1 MRAVVQRVLSCEVR
15 ADAGSA
21 EAGGAGGAAERPA
34 PARSVPPASYRARIG
49 RGLLV
54 YLAVAAED
62 GADDLAYMANKVAGL
77 RVFADSEGRME
88 RSVADVGGE
97 VLVVSQFTLYGDVRR
112 GRRPYFGR
120 AAAPD
125 AAATRYEAFIARLR
139 QQGLRVASG
148 RFQAHMQVDAVNDGP
163 VTILLDS
170 ERCF

>member
-15 ADAGSA
+15 ADIG
-21 EAGGAGGAAERPA
+21 
-34 PARSVPPASYRARIG
+34 PASYRARIG

-54 YLAVAAED
+54 YLAVAPED
-62 GADDLAYMANKVAGL
+62 DAGDLAYMANKIAGL
-77 RVFADSEGRME
+77 RVFADREGRME

-112 GRRPYFGR
+112 GLRPYFGR
-120 AAAPD
+120 AADPD
-125 AAATRYEAFIARLR
+125 AAATHYEAFIARLR
-139 QQGLRVASG
+139 QRGLRVASG
-148 RFQAHMQVDAVNDGP
+148 RFQAHMLVDAVNDGP

>member
-1 MRAVVQRVLSCEVR
+1 MRAVVQRVLCCEVR
-15 ADAGSA
+15 ADAGRA
-21 EAGGAGGAAERPA
+21 DAAGADAGARPGPA
-34 PARSVPPASYRARIG
+34 PCAVRASYRARIG

-54 YLAVAAED
+54 YLAVAADD
-62 GADDLAYMANKVAGL
+62 GADDLAYMANKIAGL
-77 RVFADSEGRME
+77 RVFADSAGRME

-120 AAAPD
+120 AAASD
-125 AAATRYEAFIARLR
+125 AAAIQYEALIARLR
-139 QQGLRVASG
+139 KRGLQVASG
-148 RFQAHMQVDAVNDGP
+148 RFQAHMQVEAVNDGP

>member
-15 ADAGSA
+15 ADAGRA
-21 EAGGAGGAAERPA
+21 DAAGLPGT
-34 PARSVPPASYRARIG
+34 ARSVGTASHRARIG

-54 YLAVAAED
+54 YLAVAAGD
-62 GADDLAYMANKVAGL
+62 GAADLAYVANKVAGL

-112 GRRPYFGR
+112 GRRPSFGR
-120 AAAPD
+120 AADPD
-125 AAATRYEAFIARLR
+125 AAATHYEAFIARLR
-139 QQGLRVASG
+139 QRGLRVASG

-170 ERCF
+170 ERRF

>member
-1 MRAVVQRVLSCEVR
+1 MRAVVQRVISCEVR
-15 ADAGSA
+15 AH
-21 EAGGAGGAAERPA
+21 EGGPGGPA
-34 PARSVPPASYRARIG
+34 PSFRARIG

-62 GADDLAYMANKVAGL
+62 GADDLAYLANKIAGL
-77 RVFADSEGRME
+77 RVFSDAEGRME

-120 AAAPD
+120 AADPD
-125 AAATRYEAFIARLR
+125 AAAAQYEALINRLR

-148 RFQAHMQVDAVNDGP
+148 RFQTHMFVDAVNDGP

-170 ERCF
+170 ERAF

>member
-15 ADAGSA
+15 ADAGNT
-21 EAGGAGGAAERPA
+21 EAGGAGGTAERPA
-34 PARSVPPASYRARIG
+34 PARSVLPASCRARIG

-62 GADDLAYMANKVAGL
+62 GAADVAYMANKIAGL
-77 RVFADSEGRME
+77 RVFADGEGRME
-88 RSVADVGGE
+88 RSVADAGGE

-125 AAATRYEAFIARLR
+125 AAVAHYEAFIARLR
-139 QQGLRVASG
+139 QRGLRVASG

>member
-1 MRAVVQRVLSCEVR
+1 MRAVVQRVRCCEVR
-15 ADAGSA
+15 AEAPPAAPQSA
-21 EAGGAGGAAERPA
+21 A
-34 PARSVPPASYRARIG
+34 PADYRARIG

-62 GADDLAYMANKVAGL
+62 GAGDLDYIENKIAGL
-77 RVFADSEGRME
+77 RVFADADGRME
-88 RSVADVGGE
+88 RSVADAGGE

-125 AAATRYEAFIARLR
+125 AAARHYEALIGRLR
-139 QQGLRVASG
+139 GRGLRVASG
-148 RFQAHMQVDAVNDGP
+148 QFQTHMLVDAVNDGP

-170 ERCF
+170 ERVF

>member
-15 ADAGSA
+15 ADTGRANAAGA
-21 EAGGAGGAAERPA
+21 AGAAERPA
-34 PARSVPPASYRARIG
+34 PARAVVRASYRARIG

-62 GADDLAYMANKVAGL
+62 GADDLAYVADKVAGL
-77 RVFADSEGRME
+77 RVFADREGRME
-88 RSVADVGGE
+88 RSVTDVGGE

-125 AAATRYEAFIARLR
+125 AAATHYEAFIARLR
-139 QQGLRVASG
+139 QRGLRVASG

>member
-15 ADAGSA
+15 ADAGRAAAAAAGSA
-21 EAGGAGGAAERPA
+21 AGRPEPAGSSA
-34 PARSVPPASYRARIG
+34 PASCRARIG

-62 GADDLAYMANKVAGL
+62 GAGDLAYMASKVAGL

-120 AAAPD
+120 AADP
-125 AAATRYEAFIARLR
+125 AAAAAHYEAFIARLR
-139 QQGLRVASG
+139 QRGLRVASG

-170 ERCF
+170 ERRF

>member
-1 MRAVVQRVLSCEVR
+1 MRAVVQRVISCEVR
-15 ADAGSA
+15 AHEDGP
-21 EAGGAGGAAERPA
+21 GGPA
-34 PARSVPPASYRARIG
+34 PSFRARIG

-54 YLAVAAED
+54 FLAVAAED
-62 GADDLAYMANKVAGL
+62 GADDLAYLANKIAGL
-77 RVFADSEGRME
+77 RVFSDAEGRME

-120 AAAPD
+120 AADPD
-125 AAATRYEAFIARLR
+125 AAAAQYEALINRLR

-148 RFQAHMQVDAVNDGP
+148 RFQTHMLVDAVNDGP

-170 ERCF
+170 ERAF